1 MEENYFIS
9 NQDEDNTCCCSCWR
23 LLCSNFK
30 PSVVYIDP
38 ATSNFSV
45 NSYIDDDSGNIMN
58 PVPISVIRQF
68 MRENQGWS
76 GPFSTTYEIVSDRKL
91 YAFKKWNSEVV
102 RNYLDENIN
111 IINDLL
117 RANVLID
124 ERGVAKLS
132 DGCIYR
138 NIIRQSQLTLPCQID
153 KMGYCCEEALAGT
166 VTFSN
171 DIFSFG
177 AICLVVVSGK
187 SIYTR
192 DRRPS
197 MLKEYLLNTPY
208 KNWKYLKDK
217 RISWKKQISVL
228 YTYRPRKK
236 LLNLASDC
244 LNETAQDR
252 PSIQKV
258 YECCQQLLNKMDK

>member
-91 YAFKKWNSEVV
+91 YAFKKWNSEVYY
-102 RNYLDENIN
+102 NSTGILMLNKDS
-111 IINDLL
+111 
-117 RANVLID
+117 ID

-177 AICLVVVSGK
+177 A
-187 SIYTR
+187 
-192 DRRPS
+192 
-197 MLKEYLLNTPY
+197 KEYLLNTPY